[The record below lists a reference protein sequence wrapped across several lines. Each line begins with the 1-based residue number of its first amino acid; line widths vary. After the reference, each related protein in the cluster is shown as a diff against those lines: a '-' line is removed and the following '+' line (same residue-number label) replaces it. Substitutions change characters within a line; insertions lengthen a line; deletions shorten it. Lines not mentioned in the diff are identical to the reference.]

1 MKVELNTAVSAIEWS
16 AGELVKL
23 RERIELSIKRCWEI
37 NQQDE
42 LFMREWGEDRDDGMP
57 TTDLM
62 TDFFE
67 SAHIQS
73 VESGDLGAVHD
84 VEGAYIAWQSFRKLA
99 ERINRDCTS

>member
-1 MKVELNTAVSAIEWS
+1 MKVELNTAASAIEWS

-23 RERIELSIKRCWEI
+23 RERIELGIERCWEI
-37 NQQDE
+37 NQRDE
-42 LFMREWGEDRDDGMP
+42 LFMRAWGGDRDYGMP
-57 TTDLM
+57 TTALM
-62 TDFFE
+62 TEFFE

-99 ERINRDCTS
+99 ERINRDRAS